1 MKALSEEKKEEVKR
15 LRKRGMTQRQ
25 IAAIVGMSYGGVSYI
40 LKPRSP
46 EQNKTCNIPQS
57 LWDEWDILHERYGKN
72 GTHIYR
78 TRRTDR

>member
-1 MKALSEEKKEEVKR
+1 MEALSEEKKAEVKR
-15 LRKRGMTQRQ
+15 LRKQGMTQRQ

-57 LWDEWDILHERYGKN
+57 LWDEWDILHERYGKK
-72 GTHIYR
+72 GTHR
-78 TRRTDR
+78 NQLRRPR

>member
-15 LRKRGMTQRQ
+15 LRKQGMTQRQ
-25 IAAIVGMSYGGVSYI
+25 IAAIAGMSYGGVSYI